1 MRLSMILRE
10 RGCRLAAGLA
20 LVVAAHVAGVPP
32 ASAQQVVARVN
43 GEPITAVDLAQR
55 SRLIQ
60 ASTKKAPSR
69 QEVLDELIDEQL
81 KLQTGKRYRLEITE
95 AEVDTVFASMAQRMR
110 ANPEQFA
117 QALGQAG
124 ISATVLKRKIRADLM
139 WQQIVRGKFQPSLQ
153 VRDRDVA
160 TVLESRRKDGD
171 AVAYE
176 YTLRP
181 ILFIVPRG
189 AAVNELESRRR
200 EAEGLR
206 NRFANCD
213 DGLRLA
219 RGLRDVAV
227 RDPITRTSGE
237 LTVKLREVLDS
248 TPVGKVTA
256 PDITPQGVEVFAV
269 CAKKETTIAK
279 VGEREVREELFGEKF
294 TAQGKKYLQELRR
307 SAMIQIQ

>member
-1 MRLSMILRE
+1 MCLSMGLLE
-10 RGCRLAAGLA
+10 RSWGLAAGLA
-20 LVVAAHVAGVPP
+20 LVLAAHVAGVPS
-32 ASAQQVVARVN
+32 AAAQQVVARVN

-55 SRLIQ
+55 TKLITTSSR
-60 ASTKKAPSR
+60 KAPSR

-81 KLQTGKRYRLEITE
+81 KLQTGKRYRLEISD
-95 AEVDTVFASMAQRMR
+95 AEVDNVFASMAQRMR

-124 ISATVLKRKIRADLM
+124 ISASSLKRKIRADLM

-160 TVLESRRKDGD
+160 AVLDSRRKDGN
-171 AVAYE
+171 AVGYE

-189 AAVNELESRRR
+189 TAANELESRRR

-213 DGLRLA
+213 EGLRLA

-237 LTVKLREVLDS
+237 LTAKLREVLDS
-248 TPVGKVTA
+248 TPVGKLTA

-269 CAKKETTIAK
+269 CAKKESTASK
-279 VGEREVREELFGEKF
+279 VGERDAREELFGEKF
-294 TAQGKKYLQELRR
+294 TAQGKKFLQELRR

>member
-1 MRLSMILRE
+1 MRLSMTFLE
-10 RGCRLAAGLA
+10 RRCALPAGLT
-20 LVVAAHVAGVPP
+20 LVVAAHLVYATP
-32 ASAQQVVARVN
+32 ACAQQIVARVN

-55 SRLIQ
+55 TRLIQ
-60 ASTKKAPSR
+60 SSTHKVPTR
-69 QEVLDELIDEQL
+69 QEALDELIDEQL
-81 KLQTGKRYRLEITE
+81 KLQTGRRYRLEVSDADVE
-95 AEVDTVFASMAQRMR
+95 SVFLNMAQRMR
-110 ANPEQFA
+110 ANSEQFV

-124 ISATVLKRKIRADLM
+124 ISATALKRKIRADLM

-153 VRDRDVA
+153 IRDRDVA
-160 TVLESRRKDGD
+160 AVLDSRRKDGN

-181 ILFIVPRG
+181 ILFIVARG
-189 AAVNELESRRR
+189 SGGDLESRRR

-206 NRFANCD
+206 NRFTNCD

-227 RDPITRTSGE
+227 RDAITKTSGE
-237 LTVKLREVLDS
+237 LTAKLREVLDS
-248 TPVGKVTA
+248 TPVGKLTA

-269 CAKKETTIAK
+269 CAKKESTATK
-279 VGEREVREELFGEKF
+279 VGERDAREELAGEKF

-307 SAMIQIQ
+307 SAMIQIE